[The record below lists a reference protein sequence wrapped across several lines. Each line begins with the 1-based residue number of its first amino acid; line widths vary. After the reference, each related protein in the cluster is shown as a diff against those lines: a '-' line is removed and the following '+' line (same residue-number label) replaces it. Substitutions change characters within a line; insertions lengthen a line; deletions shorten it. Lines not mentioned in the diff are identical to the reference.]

1 MSSLRKKKTTKRV
14 DIIPSKDYLR
24 MLITIYATY
33 VIEYHNKG
41 NVNAVRYM
49 TRRLATTLKL
59 YKEVI

>member
-1 MSSLRKKKTTKRV
+1 MSRLREEKITRRITNP
-14 DIIPSKDYLR
+14 PSKDYLR
-24 MLITIYATY
+24 LLVTIYATY